1 MSGLSSFR
9 GPMSKF
15 FIQTYGCQMNVA
27 DSDRMAALLQ
37 RGGGEPVDRPE
48 EADVILLNTCSVRE
62 KPEVK
67 VYSRLGDLRKLKR
80 ANPDLVLGVCG
91 CQAQREGEAI
101 LKNAPYVDLV
111 VGTANVDR
119 IAELVGEVRRTGER
133 LLALEMPRRGTPA
146 WMTPDPHMTT
156 DLVDLLPEA
165 AAPRGRLKAF
175 VPVILGCDFGCTY
188 CIVPTTRG
196 PERSR
201 PVADVLGEVR
211 ALAQS
216 GTREVMLLGQTVD
229 AYKAYYHAD
238 ETAGSRVYTLA
249 DLIGLINDVDGIE
262 RIRFTSPHPMLMGE
276 DLIEAVAR
284 CPKACEWIHL
294 PVQSGSDVVLKRMA
308 RRYNRA
314 RYLDRV
320 ARIREAMPHCAIT
333 TDIIV
338 GFPGETAEQ
347 FAETLSLVEEVRFDG
362 AYTFAYSPRPGTPAY
377 GWENEVPH
385 AEKIDRLNRLIAA
398 QNRISQEKN
407 EERLGATFE
416 VLVEGPSEQGEG
428 LFTGYTR
435 ENKTCHLPGHPGLIG
450 RTVQVRATRAAQWGI
465 FGEPLAP
472 TGIPLPVLA

>member
-1 MSGLSSFR
+1 
-9 GPMSKF
+9 MSKF

-27 DSDRMAALLQ
+27 DSDRMTALLQ
-37 RGGGEPVDRPE
+37 QGGGEAVDRPE
-48 EADVILLNTCSVRE
+48 DADVILLNTCSVRE

-67 VYSRLGDLRKLKR
+67 VYSRLGELRKLKR

-119 IAELVGEVRRTGER
+119 IAELVGQVRGTGER
-133 LLALEMPRRGTPA
+133 LLALEMPQRGTPA

-156 DLVDLLPEA
+156 DLVDLLLDA
-165 AAPRGRLKAF
+165 GAPRGKLKAF
-175 VPVILGCDFGCTY
+175 VPVILGCDFACTY

-201 PVADVLGEVR
+201 PVGDVLGEVR

-216 GTREVMLLGQTVD
+216 GTKEVMLLGQTVD

-238 ETAGSRVYTLA
+238 DGPGSRVYSLA
-249 DLIGLINDVDGIE
+249 DLIWLINDVDGIE
-262 RIRFTSPHPMLMGE
+262 RIRFTSPHPMLMHDE
-276 DLIEAVAR
+276 LIDSVAQ

-294 PVQSGSDVVLKRMA
+294 PVQSGSDAVLKRMA

-314 RYLDRV
+314 RYLDRIR
-320 ARIREAMPHCAIT
+320 RIREAMPHGAIT

-338 GFPGETAEQ
+338 GFPGETEEQ

-362 AYTFAYSPRPGTPAY
+362 AYMFAYSPRPGTPAH
-377 GWENEVPH
+377 GWEGEVAH
-385 AEKIDRLNRLIAA
+385 AVKIDRLNRLIAA
-398 QNRISQEKN
+398 QNRVSLEKN
-407 EERLGATFE
+407 REAEGRVFE

-450 RTVQVRATRAAQWGI
+450 KTVKVRATRGAQWGV
-465 FGEPLAP
+465 FGEPLEPVGVA
-472 TGIPLPVLA
+472 LPVLA